1 MQNFVHTYW
10 TNGTIGITWKYFQN
24 DVFGR
29 RSVVSM
35 HKRFTIKE
43 LPNGFPCL
51 DIFYPN
57 TRDVARLEKSVK
69 KHEPLGD
76 CFQLF
81 ESRLATSQV
90 FGSEYPNTENH

>member
-51 DIFYPN
+51 DTLIQILGMLLVDFRKAEN
-57 TRDVARLEKSVK
+57 SRLEARVF
-69 KHEPLGD
+69 LR
-76 CFQLF
+76 F
-81 ESRLATSQV
+81 SQV
-90 FGSEYPNTENH
+90 SQHPACLDKKYPNTENH